1 MIPNLFSKNVCASSM
16 RSDIGFSARF
26 QEARAVFKKQKKQ
39 NWIWLAKALC
49 FVAAISLMC
58 SRCPAQ
64 IAAAELEGTVVDSS
78 GAAVPDAA
86 VTAINVETAIAHK
99 TVSGK
104 NGEYVITD
112 LPPGD
117 YTLTVEASGFR
128 KLEQKGVSLQV
139 NQQARVD
146 LPLQVGQ
153 TAETVSVTGHP
164 PLLESESSSVGTV
177 INQQLVNELPLNGRN
192 FVQLATL
199 SPGVTGVG
207 ESASG
212 TIQGGTRPDD
222 RRAGSE
228 IFSNGN
234 REGDNNFLY
243 DGIDNNER
251 LTLSVTL
258 RPAVDAIREFKI
270 QTNLYSADVGRN
282 SGAVIDVISK
292 SGTNQLHG
300 SLFEFLRNSDVDART
315 YFNTAGTAFPSFRLN
330 QFGGSLGGPVV
341 IPKVYHGKDKTFFF
355 VDYEGFRNTVQIFER
370 GNIPTLRERT
380 GDFGE
385 LLPNTRIYDPLT
397 TVPNPAVPGGF
408 LRTPFANNVIP
419 RDRFDPISFK
429 IINAYPTPTSTARL
443 NNYNMAR
450 IQIQD
455 YDQGDA
461 RVDEQITAKDSIFAR
476 WSIQNTTT
484 ISPSTYPQ
492 TTIPGISTPLSLSDE
507 ASFAGTSFQPTQHV
521 ATSYVRVFTPSL
533 VNDFRVGFNR
543 YRLDYVPI
551 NFAPNA
557 GLGNELGVPNSNVT
571 PREQNLPIFSP
582 ATYLGVG
589 QTRSLPLYRR
599 ENTFQELDNLTWTK
613 GTHTFKVGADF
624 RRRQLTIYQTN
635 EGNGRFNFSAAFT
648 DSRNPIGTGGDAA
661 ASLLLGFPTLD
672 AHDYNYQFPGIRVNE
687 AGIYFADD
695 WRATKNLTINYGLR
709 WDYFSPP
716 DEVFNRWSNFDIAT
730 GQYNIAGVNGVSQ
743 TAGVLRFWPNFG
755 PRLGFAYQFLPH
767 TVFRGGVGLFY
778 NASGSESGN
787 MRLARNLPFGLTLQ
801 TTPGDV
807 TVGPTV
813 SQGFPPLQPIIIP
826 PIPNG
831 VGYSVAPNFRP
842 SYAEQFNGGI
852 EQEIAPLQM
861 VLKFVGVGNLGRHL
875 QDTWNA
881 NQPIPGSTST
891 ASRRP
896 LFAQDPLQSDVDYY
910 LSDGFAEY
918 FAFQFTA
925 DKRLSQGV
933 SALLG
938 YTYSHAIDDV
948 PLEFGGG
955 DAGPNPQDPRFP
967 HEVSNSIID
976 QRQRLTLSSLWAL
989 PFGKGQKFA
998 NSGGITDLLVG
1009 GWQLNTILFTQS
1021 GLFFSPVLQTSTTN
1035 TGTSSRPN
1043 IIPGAKVVYPKTINN
1058 WFLPTAPYTY
1068 GNAGRN
1074 TLLGPGRTNLDTS
1087 LFKAF
1092 PIREQLVLQFRVE
1105 AFNVF
1110 NHPQFGYPNATVG
1123 NSQVGQITSIVGNAR
1138 NLQGSLRLQF

>member
-1 MIPNLFSKNVCASSM
+1 MTVILLAGSQC
-16 RSDIGFSARF
+16 
-26 QEARAVFKKQKKQ
+26 RAQM
-39 NWIWLAKALC
+39 AT
-49 FVAAISLMC
+49 
-58 SRCPAQ
+58 
-64 IAAAELEGTVVDSS
+64 AELTGNVLDSTGAGVPNATVIATNVGT
-78 GAAVPDAA
+78 G
-86 VTAINVETAIAHK
+86 IAHN
-99 TVSGK
+99 TVSEKG
-104 NGEYVITD
+104 GDYVLTD

-117 YTLTVEASGFR
+117 YVLTVEAAGFR
-128 KLEQKGVSLQV
+128 KLEQTGVSLQV

-146 LPLQVGQ
+146 LSLQVGQ
-153 TAETVSVTGHP
+153 AAETVSVTGHP

-199 SPGVTGVG
+199 SPGVNGVG
-207 ESASG
+207 QSTTG
-212 TIQGGTRPDD
+212 TIMGGGRPDD

-228 IFSNGN
+228 IFSDGN
-234 REGDNNFLY
+234 REGDNNFLF
-243 DGIDNNER
+243 DGVDNNER

-258 RPAVDAIREFKI
+258 RPAVDAVREFKI

-282 SGAVIDVISK
+282 SGAVIDIISK
-292 SGTNQLHG
+292 SGTNNLHG

-315 YFNTAGTAFPSFRLN
+315 YFNKVGTNFPSFRLN

-355 VDYEGFRNTVQIFER
+355 VDYEGFRNTVQVFEL
-370 GNIPTLRERT
+370 GNIPTARMRT

-385 LLPNTRIYDPLT
+385 LLPGTLIYDPNT
-397 TVPNPAVPGGF
+397 TAANPAVPGNF
-408 LRTPFANNVIP
+408 TRTAFPNNVIP
-419 RDRFDPISFK
+419 ASRFDPIAYRM
-429 IINAYPTPTSTARL
+429 INAYPTPTSSARL
-443 NNYNMAR
+443 NNYSMAR
-450 IQIQD
+450 ILVQD

-461 RVDEQITAKDSIFAR
+461 RIDEQITAKDSIFAR

-492 TTIPGISTPLSLSDE
+492 SMIPGISTPVSLSDE

-521 ATSYVRVFTPSL
+521 ATSYVRVFSPTL

-543 YRLDYVPI
+543 YRLDYVPT
-551 NFAPNA
+551 NFAPGA

-582 ATYLGVG
+582 ASYLGVG

-599 ENTFQELDNLTWTK
+599 ENTFQELDNLTWTL
-613 GTHTFKVGADF
+613 GLHTLKIGADF

-635 EGNGRFNFSAAFT
+635 QGNGRFNFSTGFT
-648 DSRNPIGTGGDAA
+648 DFPTTGKGGDSA
-661 ASLLLGFPTLD
+661 ASFLLGYPTLD
-672 AHDYNYQFPGIRVNE
+672 AHDYNYQFPGIRLNE
-687 AGIYFADD
+687 AGLYFADD

-716 DEVFNRWSNFDIAT
+716 DEVFNRWSNFSVA
-730 GQYNIAGVNGVSQ
+730 QAAFLIAGQNGVGVN
-743 TAGVLRFWPNFG
+743 AGVLKYWPNFG
-755 PRLGFAYQFLPH
+755 PRLGFAYQMLPH
-767 TVFRGGVGLFY
+767 TVLRGGFGLFY
-778 NASGSESGN
+778 NASGSEAGN
-787 MRLARNLPFGLTLQ
+787 MRLARNLPFGYTYQ
-801 TTPGDV
+801 ISPGDV
-807 TVGPTV
+807 VLGPRV
-813 SQGFPPLQPIIIP
+813 SQGFPTLPVISTPVVPQ
-826 PIPNG
+826 G
-831 VGYSVAPNFRP
+831 VVYGVAPNFRP
-842 SYAEQFNGGI
+842 SYAEQFNGGL
-852 EQEIAPLQM
+852 EQEIVPLEM

-891 ASRRP
+891 VSRRP
-896 LFAQDPLQSDVDYY
+896 LYSIDPSLSDVDWYI
-910 LSDGFAEY
+910 SDGFAEY

-925 DKRLSQGV
+925 DKRLSHGV

-976 QRQRLTLSSLWAL
+976 QRQRLTLSYLWAF
-989 PFGKGQKFA
+989 PFGKGMQYL
-998 NSGGITDLLVG
+998 NTGGITNLILG
-1009 GWQLNTILFTQS
+1009 GWQTNGILFTQS
-1021 GLFFSPVLQTSTTN
+1021 GLWFSPVLQTSTTN

-1043 IIPGAKVVYPKTINN
+1043 IIPGATVTYPKTLLN
-1058 WFLPTAPYTY
+1058 WFLPTAFTTPAQYTY

-1074 TLLGPGRTNLDTS
+1074 TLLGPGRTNFDTS
-1087 LFKAF
+1087 LFKTF
-1092 PIREQLVLQFRVE
+1092 PIRESMVLQFRVE

-1110 NHPQFGYPNATVG
+1110 NHPQFGYPNATIG
-1123 NSQVGQITSIVGNAR
+1123 NAQVGQITSIVGNAR